1 MSQTS
6 TTNKVSGVKKVEI
19 TPALLDEE
27 LRQILLVKCRHVVW
41 AWHGIAEFTCTRA
54 CNYIKERIEEGYKF
68 SDEIL
73 SFFFKELYTG
83 KQETYYERE
92 KCIYK
97 DPQNISN
104 TLSLIFSTHDLSSHM
119 IQEHLDILIKFML
132 KETNSYDHCIKILA
146 NIGYDFSEKLELI
159 IESRFKGSKDSSQD
173 EKLATTVMEMLD
185 QIEITP
191 EALLQLCN
199 CRHTALCNKTASIV
213 DKYAGALG
221 EAHLEQAC
229 YVLPYSNQLVMSIL
243 SRKIK
248 MTDTCLNIVCQY
260 APAES
265 LDLILS
271 ITRSPITKTQFQKVI
286 DSKDWSGNSQ
296 SNYYYYRRNN
306 SNYISYNNDNSQEK
320 VGPKMEALIK
330 HGYKPDYDDVVYA
343 VSRKIEIP
351 GVERFGITLDKELL
365 EKCWDHDF
373 YPQGYKFD
381 CIDPK
386 MIELQKLCSSR
397 AKVQIGKLLKQHKL
411 TPDRKCMENSCNFAN
426 NQVVLDL
433 LIKSGGKLSYKCI
446 RNCANQLK
454 SNQMLIHIIDE
465 YEKTHNKE
473 LEELKTKIEELEK
486 KIQFGGIVLEQKGDK
501 TPKKITEK
509 KSDTQKI
516 EEETKKNNHDEDAD
530 KEDNDDMNGDEN
542 DSENEKKA
550 KDGEKKNPAH
560 ELIEIDQID
569 DMEDGILEEIAQSNK
584 IVNIDESRLNKIPKQ
599 KRIKGKIPKKYA
611 EYFEL
616 SEKERTQKMSFI
628 DLKKDLIDRIRL
640 NKWYDQDDQQLIKLP
655 HTLSHTLKIKDGYIK
670 FGEIEK
676 LLGLFYC

>member
-1 MSQTS
+1 MNQTS
-6 TTNKVSGVKKVEI
+6 TTNKVSGAKKVEI

-27 LRQILLVKCRHVVW
+27 LRQILLVKCRHITY
-41 AWHGIAEFTCTRA
+41 AWHGVAEYTCSRA
-54 CNYIKERIEEGYKF
+54 CNYIKQRIEEGYKF

-83 KQETYYERE
+83 KQESYYERE

-104 TLSLIFSTHDLSSHM
+104 TLSLIFNTHDLSSQK
-119 IQEHLDILIKFML
+119 IQEHLDILIKFIL
-132 KETNSYDHCIKILA
+132 KGTNYYDHCVKILA
-146 NIGYDFSEKLELI
+146 NIGYDFSDKLELI
-159 IESRFKGSKDSSQD
+159 LESRFKESKDSSQD
-173 EKLATTVMEMLD
+173 EKLVATVMEMLD
-185 QIEITP
+185 QIEIRP

-213 DKYAGALG
+213 DKYAGTLG

-248 MTDTCLNIVCQY
+248 MTANCLNIVCQY

-271 ITRSPITKTQFQKVI
+271 TTRSPVTKTQFQKVV
-286 DSKDWSGNSQ
+286 DSMDWVGNYQ

-306 SNYISYNNDNSQEK
+306 SNYNGYACDNSQET
-320 VGPKMEALIK
+320 VGPKIEALIK
-330 HGYKPDYDDVVYA
+330 HGYKPDYDDVIYA
-343 VSRKIEIP
+343 VNHKIEIP
-351 GVERFGITLDKELL
+351 GIERFGIKLDKELL
-365 EKCWDHDF
+365 EKCWDHNF
-373 YPQGYKFD
+373 YPQGYKFE

-386 MIELQKLCSSR
+386 MIELQKLCNSR
-397 AKVQIGKLLKQHKL
+397 AKVQIAKLLKQHKL

-433 LIKSGGKLSYKCI
+433 LINNGGKLSYKCI

-454 SNQMLIHIIDE
+454 SNHMLIHIIDE

-473 LEELKTKIEELEK
+473 IEELKNKIDELEK
-486 KIQFGGIVLEQKGDK
+486 MIKSGGIILEQKEDK
-501 TPKKITEK
+501 TQKNIKEK

-516 EEETKKNNHDEDAD
+516 EKEPKKNKHD
-530 KEDNDDMNGDEN
+530 DDD
-542 DSENEKKA
+542 DDDLDEKKTT
-550 KDGEKKNPAH
+550 DVEKKNPAH

-569 DMEDGILEEIAQSNK
+569 DMEDGILEEIAESNK

-599 KRIKGKIPKKYA
+599 KRIKGKIPKRYA

-640 NKWYDQDDQQLIKLP
+640 NKWYDHDDQQLIKLP